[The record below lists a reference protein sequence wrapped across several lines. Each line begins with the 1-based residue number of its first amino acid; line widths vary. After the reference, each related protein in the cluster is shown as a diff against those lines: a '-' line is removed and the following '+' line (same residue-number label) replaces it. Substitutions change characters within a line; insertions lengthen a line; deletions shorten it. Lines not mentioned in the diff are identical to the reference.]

1 MSPASTDENGYDG
14 VCKTYIRFNYD
25 EDADTVTYNYYNNY
39 ASTVIGNPDEDHTN
53 GITETSEELQTL
65 LINNKLYSIPS
76 GGSGEGGINIV
87 PITEELT

>member
-25 EDADTVTYNYYNNY
+25 ATSGTVTYNYYNNY
-39 ASTVIGNPDEDHTN
+39 ASTVMGNPDEDHTN
-53 GITETSEELQTL
+53 GITEVSEPLETL